1 MRDFE
6 DYCWR
11 DVVSDN
17 ERHIYSA
24 YVRDRAVGKRP
35 ALLVVHPGTAA
46 AARVPPMWTGPA
58 LLLISEARRRRIPV
72 VHSMPTGA
80 TPAAGLAPKP
90 GESVCARPCE
100 SAFFSSDLER
110 MLKRV
115 GAGSLIVCGAPTSG
129 ALRATVVEGKSF
141 GYKVALAEEA
151 VGDESPFLH
160 KMALFDL
167 AHKYGDLMSLEELG
181 EQLDAKPDSIE
192 KSTA

>member
-11 DVVSDN
+11 DVVSADDL
-17 ERHIYSA
+17 HIYSA
-24 YVRDRAVGKRP
+24 YVRERAVGKRP
-35 ALLVVHPGTAA
+35 ALLVVHPGAS
-46 AARVPPMWTGPA
+46 ARVPPMWTGPA
-58 LLLISEARRRRIPV
+58 LLLISEARRRRLPV
-72 VHSMPTGA
+72 LHSLPPGA
-80 TPAAGLAPKP
+80 TAAAGLAPKA
-90 GESVCARPCE
+90 GEAVCARPCE

-110 MLKRV
+110 LLKRA

-129 ALRATVVEGKSF
+129 AFRATVVEGKSF

-160 KMALFDL
+160 KIALFDL

-181 EQLDAKPDSIE
+181 EQLNEQRDSME
-192 KSTA
+192 KSKA